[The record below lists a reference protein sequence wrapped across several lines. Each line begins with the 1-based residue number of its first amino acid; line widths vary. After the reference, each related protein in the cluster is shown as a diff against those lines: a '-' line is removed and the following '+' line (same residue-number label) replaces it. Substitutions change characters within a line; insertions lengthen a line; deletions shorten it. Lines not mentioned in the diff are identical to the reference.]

1 VTRARTALAA
11 SLGIVLV
18 ACLAPA
24 PSANDV
30 ASRSRPST
38 STARSPV
45 VEHPTAQ
52 PERIAV
58 AALTRPPQPPMSAAL
73 LVELVPDPCVDR
85 DLPAPS
91 SADIALSV
99 LDRSYALPASYV
111 PGDLVPAADAGFA
124 ADSGARLVRA
134 VVIEDLAAMR
144 DAWQA
149 AGLTIDIDSA
159 YRSYID
165 QEVTFMAW
173 VAQLGLEAARQR
185 VARPGHSEHQLGTA
199 IDVTSPGW
207 SGRFGDWARESA
219 EGRWMAEH
227 AWEYGFVMSYP
238 AGAEAETCFGYEP
251 WHYRWIGRDLAAEHR
266 ADGGPLRPFVAE
278 RAGG

>member
-1 VTRARTALAA
+1 MAA
-11 SLGIVLV
+11 TLGIVLV
-18 ACLAPA
+18 AGLAPA
-24 PSANDV
+24 SPSATDV

-38 STARSPV
+38 STAGTLV
-45 VEHPTAQ
+45 VEHPAIQ

-58 AALTRPPQPPMSAAL
+58 PALTRPPQPPMSAAL
-73 LVELVPDPCVDR
+73 VVALVPDPCVDR
-85 DLPAPS
+85 DLPAPP
-91 SADIALSV
+91 SADIALTV

-111 PGDLVPAADAGFA
+111 PGDLVPAADAGYDA
-124 ADSGARLVRA
+124 GSGDLLVRA
-134 VVIEDLAAMR
+134 AVVADLAAMR
-144 DAWQA
+144 EAWQT
-149 AGLTIDIDSA
+149 AGLSIDVDSA
-159 YRSYID
+159 YRSYAD
-165 QEVTFMAW
+165 QELTFRSW

-199 IDVTSPGW
+199 IDVSSPGW

-266 ADGGPLRPFVAE
+266 ADGRPLRPFVAE